1 MADGSKPQEFQ
12 TLCLEDVCISGRTS
26 EGDVVEIV
34 TGVSF
39 EARRGEMLGLVGES
53 GSGKSQTALAI
64 MGLLSHGVTITSG
77 SIRLDGHYLEGK
89 RSTGRNKNRQRGLGM
104 VFQNPMS
111 SLNPAYPVGV
121 QVAEAVQYR
130 LPGTSRSEA
139 KRQAVDLLSLV
150 ELRNPS
156 MAAAQYPHEMS
167 GGMRQRV
174 VIAMALAG
182 SPAFLI
188 ADEPT
193 TALDV
198 TIQAKILDLLVR
210 LQQEMNLGVLLIS
223 HDLALVSNHCDRVLV
238 MYAGELVEA
247 GPCVDVLSTPRHP
260 YSAGLLRSVPD
271 VALELGELRPVQ
283 GRVPSPGSY
292 SQACR
297 FSDRCEWATEL
308 CNSRHPELLSG
319 VRCHRVAELTS
330 QLLLRGSDK

>member
-1 MADGSKPQEFQ
+1 MVETRGSERI
-12 TLCLEDVCISGRTS
+12 LVDDLSLSARTPK
-26 EGDVVEIV
+26 GDLVEIV
-34 TGVSF
+34 TGVSI
-39 EARRGEMLGLVGES
+39 EVRRGEMVGLVGES

-64 MGLLSHGVTITSG
+64 MGLLPHGVRITSG
-77 SIRLDGHYLEGK
+77 TIRLDERYLEGDRAPK
-89 RSTGRNKNRQRGLGM
+89 RSRYRQRGLGM

-111 SLNPAYPVGV
+111 SLNPAYPVGK

-130 LPGTSRSEA
+130 LPGTSRSSA

-150 ELRNPS
+150 ELRNPTL
-156 MAAAQYPHEMS
+156 AAAQYPHEMS

-174 VIAMALAG
+174 IIAMALAG
-182 SPAFLI
+182 TPEFLI

-238 MYAGELVEA
+238 MYAGELVEE
-247 GPCVDVLSTPRHP
+247 GLCREILSTPRHP

-271 VALELGELRPVQ
+271 VALELRELRPVQ

-292 SQACR
+292 SPACR
-297 FSDRCEWATEL
+297 FNDRCEWVTGL
-308 CNSRHPELLSG
+308 CASEHPPLVAG
-319 VRCHRVAELTS
+319 VRCHRVSELTS
-330 QLLLRGSDK
+330 QLMLRGADR